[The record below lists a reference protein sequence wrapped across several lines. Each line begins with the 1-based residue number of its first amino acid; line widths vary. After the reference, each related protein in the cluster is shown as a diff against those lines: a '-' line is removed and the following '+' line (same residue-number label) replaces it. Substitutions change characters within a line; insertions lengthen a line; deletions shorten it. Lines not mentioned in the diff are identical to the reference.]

1 MYNHLINT
9 LNVVLYITLGEITS
23 EVCKNNFIYTLS
35 MFLFLANGIYFVH
48 HTLWQSSNTC
58 KNHFMYTLYIF
69 WYIGYILYILLGDKT
84 PIFCKNHFMYTL
96 YIFWYI
102 GYILYILLGD
112 KTPIFCKNHFIYTI
126 NMTHLVTRFQHCV
139 RIISKNRHSN
149 EQWRYQRDTQII
161 KEIRALNTW
170 MELNWIARR
179 YV

>member
-48 HTLWQSSNTC
+48 HTLWQSSNT
-58 KNHFMYTLYIF
+58 
-69 WYIGYILYILLGDKT
+69 
-84 PIFCKNHFMYTL
+84 CKNHFMYTL